1 MPKMPELKPYTVLLL
16 YPDYISDSFG
26 HETYQAWVKV
36 AGGLKSAIRAAQR
49 EAAKANAEQINAE
62 SGEGPGD
69 FFCLAVY
76 AGHRVDLSDG
86 YYGQG

>member
-1 MPKMPELKPYTVLLL
+1 MPKLKPYTVLLL

-26 HETYQAWVKV
+26 HETYQAWVRVKNGKHAAV
-36 AGGLKSAIRAAQR
+36 RAAQR
-49 EAAKANAEQINAE
+49 EAAKANAEHINAKN
-62 SGEGPGD
+62 GQGPED

-86 YYGQG
+86 YYGQA